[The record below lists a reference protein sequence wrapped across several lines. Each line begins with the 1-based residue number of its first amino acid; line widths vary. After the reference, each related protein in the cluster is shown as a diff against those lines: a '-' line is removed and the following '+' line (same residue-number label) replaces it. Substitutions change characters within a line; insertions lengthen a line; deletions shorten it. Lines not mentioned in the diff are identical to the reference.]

1 LSSNPF
7 DPAKNVALSREEEAD
22 LFNQFYASTSE
33 HEKDIIRDKIIMS
46 NTGFVLKTAM
56 YYSQSSPTYYHDFV
70 SAGFEGLLIAFDK
83 FDLSKGYRFLSYS
96 GFWIRE
102 RVLRAMASFR
112 TVSVPAVNQQVQ
124 AKVNKLRSRGV
135 SEREI
140 STHFK
145 PEQETL
151 VKRMM
156 QYPYLTYSMD
166 DLEHELQSM
175 DVDLESPDHEMVQGL
190 LEELPDDLKL
200 ATENFMNG
208 EPHDA
213 EKLQIALELLRGQMG
228 VTLPLET
235 CGGS

>member
-1 LSSNPF
+1 MERTMSNPF
-7 DPAKNVALSREEEAD
+7 DPAKNVALSREEETE
-22 LFNQFYASTSE
+22 LFNQYYSSETSDA
-33 HEKDIIRDKIIMS
+33 EKERIRDRIIMS

-70 SAGFEGLLIAFDK
+70 SAGFEGLLIAFEK

-135 SEREI
+135 SEVGI
-140 STHFK
+140 MDHFK
-145 PEQETL
+145 PEQEAL

-166 DLEHELQSM
+166 DLSHELQDL
-175 DVDLESPDHEMVQGL
+175 DVNTDSPDQEKMMEL
-190 LEELPDDLKL
+190 LQELPDDLRK
-200 ATENFMNG
+200 AAENYMNDEEYDDG
-208 EPHDA
+208 
-213 EKLQIALELLRGQMG
+213 KLQIALELLRVGLG
-228 VTLPLET
+228 E
-235 CGGS
+235 